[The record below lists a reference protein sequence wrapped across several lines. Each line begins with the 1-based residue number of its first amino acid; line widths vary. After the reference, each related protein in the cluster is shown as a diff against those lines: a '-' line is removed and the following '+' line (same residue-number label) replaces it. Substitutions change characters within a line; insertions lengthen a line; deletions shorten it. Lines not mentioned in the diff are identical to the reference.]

1 LIEFGIAPQGI
12 KVLIA
17 LSTDSQRRL
26 EAQGAPQSFKR
37 GIDRPQTRS
46 ARRQTVMD
54 VSSFGFASEC
64 ALKEF
69 LRRDILAPIQLN
81 YTSIVK

>member
-1 LIEFGIAPQGI
+1 
-12 KVLIA
+12 
-17 LSTDSQRRL
+17 
-26 EAQGAPQSFKR
+26 
-37 GIDRPQTRS
+37 
-46 ARRQTVMD
+46 MD